1 MKQCNY
7 LKHLIL
13 LVLCAITFNVTAH
26 EFEAVNSDG
35 VTIWYN
41 ITSYNTA
48 EVTYPSEYS
57 GEYSGEVNIPSTVEY
72 SGNTYSVIT
81 IGDHAFQACDGLTSV
96 VIPEGVT
103 SIGYAAFAQCG
114 GLTSVTIPEGV
125 TSIEYYAFK
134 DCDGLTSVVIP
145 ESVTSIG
152 SYYAFYNCTGL
163 TEIEVAEGNINYSSE
178 DGVLFNK
185 YKTELIQYP
194 IGNSRTSYS
203 IPEGVTTIAMIL

>member
-48 EVTYPSEYS
+48 EVTYKGSSYSEYS

-72 SGNTYSVIT
+72 SGNTYSVT
-81 IGDHAFQACDGLTSV
+81 AIGDHAFYVCSGLTSV

-103 SIGYAAFAQCG
+103 TIGDQAFYVCS
-114 GLTSVTIPEGV
+114 GLTSVTIP
-125 TSIEYYAFK
+125 
-134 DCDGLTSVVIP
+134 
-145 ESVTSIG
+145 
-152 SYYAFYNCTGL
+152 
-163 TEIEVAEGNINYSSE
+163 
-178 DGVLFNK
+178 
-185 YKTELIQYP
+185 
-194 IGNSRTSYS
+194 NS
-203 IPEGVTTIAMIL
+203 VTTIAMIL